1 MSATTEFDAGP
12 LTWVKGEID
21 QALAQARERLADV
34 RREPGELTALRHALT
49 HVHQIAGALKMV
61 GLEGAARFCEEIE
74 ALGAGLEKGETEPT
88 EATLTLLDEGLVR
101 LAHYLDAL
109 IGGEPDVPLRLYP
122 AFASLAQARGRESTE
137 AELFFPDLGVRAP
150 KPEAPPEAEA
160 PAAAWVRGQRT
171 RYQRGLLAWLRAPDD
186 PKGLA
191 AMHDVLAA
199 LDRAQATAAKRTFW
213 WTCGAFVDALK
224 ANAVPADIPAKQ
236 LCGRIDLQVRRLSE
250 GSDKVAE
257 RLLREVL
264 YQVAKARPETPHL
277 REVRARFALED
288 LLPPTAGEA
297 ELSGGAAA
305 DAAAAREMLE
315 AVAQAKDAWVKLA
328 AGHRPSHAPF
338 LEAIARLSAAVGRL
352 DSPGLRALSE
362 ALQDAAASFSGEGAA
377 VPGEAAAMEV
387 ATALLLAEAI
397 LNAPARADFAP
408 QADAQA
414 KRVARA
420 LHPEREVGPIPAI
433 PALDAMSRT
442 AQEKLAAAQ
451 VMREIQGNLREIERV
466 LDAFFRHP
474 DARADLGGL
483 EALVHQIA
491 GALRILDLPTAQ
503 TLLDAC
509 GELIRALAGTKEAP
523 PPGDL
528 EALAEGLSAL
538 GFYIEGLAQG
548 RPESEA
554 LLDRA
559 LSRFGAAPEPE
570 RSRATARPEASLE
583 QDVGAHR
590 QAVGEA
596 FAAWREAPEDAA
608 CAERFRRALEVL
620 RQDADL
626 TLDDDLARAL
636 EEAASRLAA
645 VASPADPGLAQALA
659 AIAALEE
666 APALAPSPDA
676 ERLRDAAAEVIDA
689 ELLQV
694 FLEEAGGVLAAMSA
708 DLAALTD
715 GPADRPALVSVRR
728 GFHTL
733 KGSGRMVGLQAL
745 GEIAWGIERLLN
757 QWLEEED
764 PVTPALLGVLR
775 EAHAAFAQWVAS
787 LAGGGSPAIDG
798 SALLAHARALENG
811 EDCTPPAPEPG
822 APEAR
827 VVEAPSPAPGAP
839 LEAAA
844 TEAADVLVGAL
855 RVSRALFD
863 IFLNEAAS
871 HLDVLERELKLLGLA
886 PDAQLT
892 EEFGRAS
899 HTLCGISHTTGFA
912 PLAEVAC
919 ALELWHN
926 ARRHQ
931 PRGLE
936 AQELATV
943 GAALGALRAM
953 LAAVAALEAPEPD
966 EDVVERLAALTRR
979 LPQAPAA
986 RPEEALPPPVP
997 AAPAASGLE
1006 PATDR
1011 AEAMGGAAGA
1021 SREAGDAPSIE
1032 LRDELDPA
1040 LVPIFVEEAHDLL
1053 ARGATELAAWRAA
1066 PHEGANAHALER
1078 TLHTLKGSAR
1088 MAGAMR
1094 LGDLTHQMES
1104 RILEAEAAGQAAP
1117 GLFDELAGAL
1127 DHLEDRVAQL
1137 AGASALPAEASV
1149 QVAPAEGEATTPQ
1162 LRVRAEVIDHL
1173 ANEAGELSISRSRLE
1188 GEVQGFKHGVA
1199 DLAENVGRL
1208 RAQLR
1213 EVEIQAETQ
1222 MQARLSQVQDVQS
1235 AFDPLE
1241 FDRFTRLQELTRM
1254 LAESVNDVSTVQ
1266 QNLEQGLYEAQ
1277 AALSAQARVNRT
1289 LVQSLLHV
1297 RMVPVS
1303 ALAERLY
1310 RIVRQTAKELG
1321 RRVNLEIGGERVEMD
1336 RGVLEKMTAPLEHLL
1351 RNAIAHGIEA
1361 PESRLAAGKPEI
1373 GEIRLDARQEGNEI
1387 VLRLSDDG
1395 AGIDLDAV
1403 RAKAESL
1410 GLVEA
1415 GQAASEAELL
1425 ETLFAAGFST
1435 ATELTQVAGRGI
1447 GMDVVRAEVADLG
1460 GRIEVATVKGRG
1472 TTFTLY
1478 LPLTLAVTQTVLI
1491 KAAAEEYVVPSEMV
1505 EQVQQLKAHA
1515 LEAAY
1520 AAGEVRWG
1528 GNAYPFFYLP
1538 RLLGEAEHGPS
1549 VQAYNAVLLLR
1560 HGTHRVAIHVD
1571 QIVGNREIVVK
1582 NSGPQLARVPGMA
1595 GATVM
1600 GSGRVVLILNPV
1612 LAASQLH
1619 APRGA
1624 ERLAPEAPQAPA
1636 QAAPLILVGDDSLTV
1651 RKVTSRLLTREG
1663 FDVASAK
1670 DGLEALA
1677 RLQER
1682 RPMVMLVDIEMP
1694 RMDGFELTQHVRAD
1708 AQTAD
1713 IPIIMITSR
1722 TAEKHREHALSL
1734 GVDAYLGK
1742 PYAEEALLEHIRTFV
1757 AQGRRVG

>member
-21 QALAQARERLADV
+21 QAIAQARARLADFA
-34 RREPGELTALRHALT
+34 REAGEPTALRHALT
-49 HVHQIAGALKMV
+49 HVHQSAGALKMV

-74 ALGAGLEKGETEPT
+74 ALASGLEKGELAPSE
-88 EATLTLLDEGLVR
+88 ETLSLLDEGLVR

-109 IGGEPDVPLRLYP
+109 MGGEPDVPLRLYP
-122 AFASLAQARGRESTE
+122 AFASLARARGRESSE

-160 PAAAWVRGQRT
+160 PAAAWVRSQRA
-171 RYQRGLLAWLRAPDD
+171 RYQRGLLAWLKAPDD

-191 AMHDVLAA
+191 AMQDALAA
-199 LDRAQATAAKRTFW
+199 LDQAQTTAAKRTFW
-213 WTCGAFVDALK
+213 WTCEAFVDALK
-224 ANAVPADIPAKQ
+224 ANAVPADIPAKR

-257 RLLREVL
+257 RLLRDVL
-264 YQVAKARPETPHL
+264 YQVAKARPETAHL
-277 REVRARFALED
+277 REVRQRFALED

-297 ELSGGAAA
+297 ESGAGGTA
-305 DAAAAREMLE
+305 DAAAAREMLD
-315 AVAQAKDAWVKLA
+315 AVAQAKEAWVKLA
-328 AGHRPSHAPF
+328 AGHRPSHVPF
-338 LEAIARLSAAVGRL
+338 REAIARMNAAGDRL
-352 DSPGLRALSE
+352 NHPSLRALTE
-362 ALQDAAASFSGEGAA
+362 ALQDAAASVSGEDAA

-387 ATALLLAEAI
+387 ATALLLTEGI
-397 LNAPARADFAP
+397 TQAPARADFAP

-414 KRVARA
+414 KRVRRA
-420 LHPEREVGPIPAI
+420 LHPELDVGPIPAI
-433 PALDAMSRT
+433 PALDEMSRK
-442 AQEKLAAAQ
+442 AQEKLASAQ

-483 EALVHQIA
+483 DALVHQIA
-491 GALRILDLPTAQ
+491 GALRILDLSKAQ
-503 TLLDAC
+503 ALLESC
-509 GELIRALAGTKEAP
+509 GDLIRGLAGAEQAP
-523 PPGDL
+523 TPSAL

-548 RPESEA
+548 RPESEE
-554 LLDRA
+554 LLERA
-559 LSRFGAAPEPE
+559 LGRFGPAPALE
-570 RSRATARPEASLE
+570 RSLPPLPAQASLE

-590 QAVGEA
+590 QAVSEA

-608 CAERFRRALEVL
+608 AAERFRNALEVL

-626 TLDDDLARAL
+626 TLDADLARSL
-636 EEAASRLAA
+636 EEAAGRLADA
-645 VASPADPGLAQALA
+645 PSPADPMLVQALA
-659 AIAALEE
+659 ALAALE
-666 APALAPSPDA
+666 APDLAPSPDA
-676 ERLRDAAAEVIDA
+676 ERLREAGADVIDA

-694 FLEEAGGVLAAMSA
+694 FLEEADGVLTAMSA
-708 DLAALTD
+708 DLSALTQA
-715 GPADRPALVSVRR
+715 PSDRPALVSVRR

-745 GEIAWGIERLLN
+745 GEVAWGIERLLN
-757 QWLEEED
+757 QWLEEEN
-764 PVTPALLGVLR
+764 PATPALLGLLT
-775 EAHAAFAQWVAS
+775 EAHAAFAAWVAS

-798 SALLAHARALENG
+798 SALLAHARALERG
-811 EDCTPPAPEPG
+811 EDYTPQT
-822 APEAR
+822 PEAR
-827 VVEAPSPAPGAP
+827 LVEAPSPEPSAAPEP
-839 LEAAA
+839 EPKPEA
-844 TEAADVLVGAL
+844 TDVVVGTVS
-855 RVSRALFD
+855 VSRALFD
-863 IFLNEAAS
+863 IFLNEAAA
-871 HLDVLERELKLLGLA
+871 HLDVLERELRLLGLA

-892 EEFGRAS
+892 EAFGRAA

-912 PLAEVAC
+912 PLAGVAC
-919 ALELWHN
+919 ELELWHN
-926 ARRHQ
+926 ARRHE

-936 AQELATV
+936 AQERATV
-943 GAALGALRAM
+943 DAVLSSLRGM
-953 LAAVAALEAPEPD
+953 LAAVAALEVPEPD
-966 EDVVERLAALTRR
+966 EDVVERLAALTKR
-979 LPQAPAA
+979 LPQAPAV
-986 RPEEALPPPVP
+986 PSEDALAPAAEDAP
-997 AAPAASGLE
+997 AAPPRE
-1006 PATDR
+1006 EAT
-1011 AEAMGGAAGA
+1011 GGATGA
-1021 SREAGDAPSIE
+1021 AREAGDAPPIE

-1053 ARGATELAAWRAA
+1053 ARAASELATWRAL
-1066 PHEGANAHALER
+1066 PQEGANAHALER

-1104 RILEAEAAGQAAP
+1104 RILQAEEGGQAAF

-1127 DHLEDRVAQL
+1127 DHLGDVVAQL
-1137 AGASALPAEASV
+1137 GGAPAPVPAEASV
-1149 QVAPAEGEATTPQ
+1149 QVAPAEGEASTPQ

-1173 ANEAGELSISRSRLE
+1173 ANEAGELSIARSRLE

-1303 ALAERLY
+1303 SLAERLY
-1310 RIVRQTAKELG
+1310 RIVRQTAKEVG
-1321 RRVNLEIGGERVEMD
+1321 RRVNLEIEGERVEMD

-1351 RNAIAHGIEA
+1351 RNAIAHGIEE
-1361 PESRLAAGKPEI
+1361 PGSRLAAGKPEI
-1373 GEIRLDARQEGNEI
+1373 GEIRLDARQAGNEI

-1403 RAKAESL
+1403 RAKAEAL
-1410 GLVEA
+1410 GLVQAGEA
-1415 GQAASEAELL
+1415 ATEAELL

-1491 KAAAEEYVVPSEMV
+1491 KAAAEDYVVPSEMV

-1528 GNAYPFFYLP
+1528 GNVYPFFYLP

-1560 HGTHRVAIHVD
+1560 HGAHRVAIHVD
-1571 QIVGNREIVVK
+1571 EIVGNREIVVK

-1612 LAASQLH
+1612 LAASHLH

-1624 ERLAPEAPQAPA
+1624 ERRAPEVPQAPVE
-1636 QAAPLILVGDDSLTV
+1636 AAPLILVVDDSLTV

-1663 FDVASAK
+1663 FEVATAK
-1670 DGLEALA
+1670 DGLEALE

-1682 RPMVMLVDIEMP
+1682 RPTAMLVDIEMP

-1742 PYAEEALLEHIRTFV
+1742 PYAEEALLERIRAFV
-1757 AQGRRVG
+1757 AQGRAAG